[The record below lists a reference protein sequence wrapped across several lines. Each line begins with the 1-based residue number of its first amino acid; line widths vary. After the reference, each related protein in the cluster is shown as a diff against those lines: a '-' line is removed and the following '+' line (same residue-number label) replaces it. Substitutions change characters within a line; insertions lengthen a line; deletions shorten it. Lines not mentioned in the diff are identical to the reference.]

1 MTAMKPE
8 PHIDIDPIN
17 KLMYVRF
24 RDGHTHKTLEITSD
38 VVVDVSRRGEL
49 LGIEFLRFDVPRK
62 VLLDLAKRFHNPFI
76 KRLHPEKAAL
86 VLAA

>member
-1 MTAMKPE
+1 MNPE

-24 RDGHTHKTLEITSD
+24 RDGHCHKSLEITDS

-49 LGIEFLRFDVPRK
+49 IGIEFLDLDVPRK
-62 VLLDLAKRFHNPFI
+62 LLHDLAKRFHNPYI
-76 KRLHPEKAAL
+76 KKLHPEKAAL